1 MALNVGDKI
10 KIVPHSNEVWEIIEI
25 NSYNG
30 IYQPNVITLKKEDIV
45 IGVSTQSVIEII
57 KEE

>member
-10 KIVPHSNEVWEIIEI
+10 KIVPHSNEVWEIVEI

-57 KEE
+57 EEE

>member
-10 KIVPHSNEVWEIIEI
+10 KIVPHSNEVWEIVEI

>member
-10 KIVPHSNEVWEIIEI
+10 IIVPHSNEVWEIVEI

>member
-1 MALNVGDKI
+1 MTLNVGDKI
-10 KIVPHSNEVWEIIEI
+10 KIVPNNSEVWEIVEI
-25 NSYNG
+25 NSYHG